1 MLLSSWLA
9 NWLKRRRRRRTANPP
24 PRPLARLNVRRLEDR
39 RVLSVTVTTN
49 VAGDVTV
56 SVAGNDTA
64 QISFDGTNLIVAD
77 STDTVVYNAALSP
90 TADLTINGANDGFTQ
105 NVEFE
110 GSVPIPV
117 DSLTVSSSIENALIS
132 VPIVVDNGAVSITVA
147 DDVAFDADG
156 QVTNNVGGIS
166 IQAGAQ
172 ADDTVT
178 MASGAFLHATTGV
191 TVSAGGDIT
200 LQQVQSG
207 TGGVTVSGLNVTL
220 EANVTTTGAVS
231 VTAQDN
237 LTLTADADLNAGSA
251 TILLRA
257 NQDGSGGEDFVQ
269 HSGSQIQTSNNSSTA
284 VQVLVGGSGDA
295 AVGEIFAGT
304 TTGTVT
310 ISAGGSI
317 IDQLAGESANV
328 VAANLALTAGTGIGV
343 GDDLDTQVASVEAV
357 TATGGV
363 FLQNTGNLTIG
374 GVTGSLAGV
383 DVTSAGALAVTTAG
397 SLVVSEGVSG
407 PGDIT
412 LSATGSAGNL
422 TINFNTGVVSTGG
435 NIKLSADQVATISED
450 VTTTGTGSI
459 TVTGNADAGAK
470 SIVVNNGAVVRVVN
484 GHLTLDADQGVA
496 LAGTFNGVFLNN
508 ATIETTGT
516 GNIVIAG
523 RAGSG
528 GGVGVLIASA
538 SIVRSTAA
546 GLGANQGTITIT
558 GTGGNGVNE
567 NDGVRLDGGGTLVT
581 SISGAIS
588 ITGTGGFLATGEFN
602 DGVQISNGAVVSSTG
617 TATILIV
624 GVSGDGTA
632 TNGNTGVRFSGIG
645 AAVNSVH
652 GNVTLDGTSIDV
664 TGTDNNGVT
673 LEHGASITISGSGHL
688 TIIGTAAT
696 NNPGGGFGIKLGTGN
711 VSLVLAGAT
720 NTFLA
725 DSLFIAATATIN
737 AGTNTVVIAPRTA
750 GVGISLGTADLVGQ
764 LSLSDSELDQITCG
778 RLIIGSATA
787 GAITFGADLDFT
799 DTPFVQTV
807 HLMSGAGIN
816 AVAGGIRATDLAIS
830 ANGNVVF
837 TDATT
842 NVSKLAVVIGPAGGS
857 VTFVDASGLM
867 VGTVDGV
874 AGIST
879 VGNVT
884 LTATTGAIA
893 IGDGGG
899 QDIAAGTG
907 NVQLNSTAGATQ
919 AAGSTI
925 TAAGLALTG
934 SGTFTLTEH
943 NEVATLAANIN
954 GSLTYY
960 DSNNFAV
967 GTVNATVGITTT
979 GAGGHVSLTA
989 GGTAPDPAATIILA
1003 ANVTT
1008 TGTQLYNSHVVLGAN
1023 AVLASSGTGASGN
1036 ITFAKDVNDDG
1047 NPLTSS
1053 ALTVNTAGLTLFA
1066 AGVGNSSPLTSLT
1079 TDAAGTTN
1087 LAAGAVTT
1095 TGSQSYG
1102 DLVLTTNTTLTS
1114 TGGGNITLQVAV
1126 SGAFDLVINT
1136 SGVTTL
1142 PSANLHSVTTD
1153 AGGTTVLNG
1162 NVTTTA
1168 FQTYHDNLTLTNNV
1182 TLTSTGGGAI
1192 TISGTINDDGAS
1204 GTPSNLVI
1212 NTAGATTLGG
1222 AVGNISPINSF
1233 TTDAPGSLTLTSG
1246 QVTTTG
1252 GQTFNDLFTLV
1263 ADSTFTSTGGGDIF
1277 FLNGLA
1283 GAFAL
1288 VVNTT
1293 GITTFS
1299 STVHVA
1305 SVQTNVGGVTR
1316 LGGNV
1321 TTSGMQTFGD
1331 NVLLLD
1337 DVVLQS
1343 TGNAAI
1349 TLGGMVDGGGK
1360 SLTITTAAT
1369 TTLGSNLS
1377 NLSSLT
1383 TDGGGITEICA
1394 SITTSNAQTYLDA
1407 VVLCSDAVLT
1417 STAAGNI
1424 TFGSTV
1430 DDDGLAATSSHL
1442 VINTAGTTNFQGA
1455 VGTVAIASLT
1465 TDGGGSTVLAGGAVL
1480 TTGLQSYGDA
1490 VVIAS
1495 NAVLTSTGGGAITFS
1510 GTVNAD
1516 DAAVHNRTL
1525 TVTTVGGSV
1534 TFGGAV
1540 GSGPNGALA
1549 DLDVTAAAIQ
1559 LNGGM
1564 VRVDDQGGNTVTFA
1578 GAVLLGSNVQLDTNG
1593 AADNHLSIL
1602 GTVNADDATAH
1613 NRTLTID
1620 AGAGTVTFG
1629 GTIGTHANGA
1639 LADLDVTAAVIQF
1652 NGGMVRVDDQ
1662 GGNTVTLNG
1671 AVVLGTDVTIDTDGA
1686 ADNHLFVGGTVDGA
1700 HLLSIVA
1707 GSGDVTFAGAVGQLT
1722 PLSGLTIN
1730 SADDVQFQGT
1740 VATTGNLSVISRTVL
1755 AQQALTVG
1763 GNVQLTT
1770 IDGTTLTAAA
1780 DIFAGTGITMH
1791 GSLQTAA
1798 DLTTNNGAI
1807 LLNGAVTLTG
1817 NVQIDSDA
1825 AETGGAAI
1833 TLTGTV
1839 DLSTFGLTVDA
1850 GVNGDIHFQQT
1861 VTGTGD
1867 LTVQQGRQ
1875 QSYEALNVGN
1885 LTILDATTSITLN
1898 GVVVALGNVLLC
1910 SQGTIAVEQSLTAG
1924 GTIDFCA
1931 PGGLVLCGDI
1941 TAAGSITFQHAVVLC
1956 NTILVSSTGGGDI
1969 VFQST
1974 VDSTAHQAYGLTVN
1988 TTGLTD
1994 FQAAVGAGANQAL
2007 GSLTTNAGGTT
2018 RLAASVTTTGEQQ
2031 YGDAVSLMGHVVLTG
2046 ADTDASGEAIEFSGT
2061 VSGNGFDLTVAG
2073 GVAFAQAVSGV
2084 ADFLADRLDSES
2096 TLSAASVH
2104 VTGTSELGG
2113 DVTTSSTQQYDSSV
2127 LLTANVV
2134 ATSTGGADIT
2144 FGGTVD
2150 GVFSLVV
2157 NTSGWTTFGGV
2168 VGGLTPLASLQT
2180 DAAGATRISTSAV
2193 NADVI
2198 QFHDAVTVT
2207 QSTTVTGS
2215 TSVAFGGAVAGQAGT
2230 ESLIVVS
2237 SGAATFDGAVGHL
2250 ANLTVNADGQTTL
2263 NGTVTISGVFQTNA
2277 AGVTRINT
2285 AAISAGTVNLLDAV
2299 EIAQNLTIT
2308 AGAITFGGT
2317 LDEAALNTGSNL
2329 TLTITNPAVGDIL
2342 FLNAVG
2348 ATRAIDSLTIT
2359 AANDV
2364 TFAAT
2369 VETSGSLV
2377 QHSGTGTTTFH
2388 GTSGGGIG
2396 GQLHIV
2402 TDAVTFNAADV
2413 VTVGAVTIQAQN
2425 AITFHALA
2433 GLNAGASTIH
2443 LSANLDGVGSEGF
2456 TQASGTVIQTTS
2468 EASDAVRIVVGGTG
2482 NVAVADV
2489 RAGTITGVVALTA
2502 GGAILDNSLGEAA
2515 NVTAAAAALRAET
2528 GIGASDDLDTAVAQA
2543 AFSNSASGLVQLT
2556 DVDDLTLTAVDGL
2569 TASLAVAGGT
2579 ITAGHAL
2586 TIAMTTQA
2594 GGDFDCV
2601 AANDAAVAGNNIV
2614 IAADVTHLTGN
2625 GSLTFQAGDDILHT
2639 AGVISNTGGTVHEVC
2654 FLADAEGIAGT
2665 DGDRGGITQT
2675 GGSLLAGQVLFQA
2688 YESVSYQQPTNDVDV
2703 VAASLAGVGSSFA
2716 FRDADS
2722 LTVGTVKSTA
2732 GISTHAG
2739 HVTLITGDAL
2749 TIGSGAGE
2757 DISASG
2763 ATVLIDVAL
2772 NGASE
2777 QAGSTIQAEA
2787 LLLQGTG
2794 PFLLTQANDVNTLAA
2809 NVTGPIAYSDA
2820 DDVTVGTVGLT
2831 AGVNSHGQDVTLVTG
2846 GLLTIGTGA
2855 GEDVTA
2861 TGATVTLHSGS
2872 GVTEQGG
2879 SSITAQD
2886 LLLLGTGDFHLAQQ
2900 NDVDRL
2906 AANIDGNLVYTDA
2919 DALTIGTVGAV
2930 SGITTSNDHV
2940 LLTTGGDLQVSGDV
2954 SLGAADL
2961 TLQVTGAVTQ
2971 TAGHTVSA
2979 RGLQVV
2985 GSGSVALTDAG
2996 NDVDVLAA
3004 DFAGALSYSDADD
3017 VTVGT
3022 VGLTAGV
3029 NSHGQDVTLVTGGLL
3044 TIGTGAGEDVTATGA
3059 TVTLHSGSGVT
3070 EQGGSTI
3077 TADELL
3083 LKGSGQFQLDE
3094 ANDVG
3099 VLAAEI
3105 TGSLSYVDANDLTIG
3120 AVGGVD
3126 GIRTGIPADGGDV
3139 TITALGSLT
3148 VNASIS
3154 TQGGAGGV
3162 VTVGGGTINAALIA
3176 GAGDITLNSGDDDLV
3191 INADQSST
3199 TTLLYAARCDVI
3211 INATVATT
3219 AAGADVVVIGD
3230 SDHNGTGGVWV
3241 TASGQIVSA
3250 GGIHLSGSDVCATA
3264 GDVDSVRIDDDGI
3277 HTQLQST
3284 GDITLSSLAAA
3295 PASADILIGGSVHS
3309 STGNIAVDAADTIR
3323 AQSTVVADAGSID
3336 LLDPVVLTGNL
3347 QVTAGADVTFADT
3360 VNDDGLPGTP
3370 SALTVTSPGI
3380 TTFAGSVGHAAP
3392 LTSLTANGGGTTQ
3405 VCGNVTTTGA
3415 QAYGDAVVLC
3425 ADLALTSTTGGNIT
3439 FHSTVDSDA
3448 VAPRALSVNTAGTT
3462 GFQGAVGQ
3470 SRALSSV
3477 STDAG
3482 GVTLIGGGLVRTTG
3496 AQSYGDAVTLT
3507 AQTVL
3512 LTTAGAAT
3520 GADIVVAGPL
3530 HTNGFNLT
3538 LAAGTAGDIDL
3549 QQVVS
3554 GGGTL
3559 TVASGDVIEFAA
3571 VTVDD
3576 LLVLSATTSVTLH
3589 GAVAVANNMTV
3600 NSSGQIVQ
3608 EQVVTVGQ
3616 NAVYAAGTSISVQA
3630 PLLAGMEID
3639 FSAGTSVSVTGSL
3652 TATTG
3657 GIDVQAGT
3665 TISIDGPLTAGTDVN
3680 LTAVNGV
3687 FVNGTLHAGDEI
3699 SVTATAGAIDIAN
3712 AVTAGTNV
3720 LLTAAGNLSV
3730 GAAVTAALG
3739 GITAL
3744 AGDDFSVTGS
3754 LLAAGDVL
3762 VAAGNDAAVNGMV
3775 VAGDNATLT
3784 AAGGTLLVGGD
3795 LLAGGDVAL
3804 QAGLSISVAGTVTA
3818 TTGQLSATAGTS
3830 IVVAGA
3836 VTAAGDAVLA
3846 AQTDVSISGTVIS
3859 GQAVQLTAA
3868 LGAIHVVGAITA
3880 GQQVHL
3886 TSGTATTISGD
3897 VTATG
3902 GSIHAVAGTSFTAL
3916 GALTAGED
3924 VLVQSGT
3931 SATLN
3936 GTVLAAEDI
3945 HVQAGTTLSADGPLT
3960 AGNAVVLAAPGGIT
3974 LSVTADIQAGGG
3986 GITVNGPL
3994 STAAD
3999 FLTANGAIAV
4009 NGSVTLLAAVVW
4021 DSDALELGGAPITVN
4036 GTISLSTFS
4045 LTIDA
4050 GTSGDVHLQGA
4061 VSGTGVLTV
4070 QEGDEQTYAALT
4082 VGALTILDATT
4093 SVTLTGPV
4101 NALGDIF
4108 ICSQGTTEIQQA
4120 LTAGGMID
4128 LCATSGLWL
4137 FGDITAGSDITFQ
4150 NAVIL
4155 GDSIVVTSTAGGQ
4168 VTFASTV
4175 DSAAHQAHGLT
4186 VNTSGHT
4193 TFQGAVGGGTHQAL
4207 GYVVTDAGGVTIL
4220 AGGVVRT
4227 TGTQFYGDHLVLLG
4241 NTSLDTTAGS
4251 PAGGDLFVAGTV
4263 QTAGFHLSLNAG
4275 TAGDIDVQGSVTG
4288 GGALTVVHGDHV
4300 EFGSLTVD
4308 TLLVQS
4314 ATSSVTFHGVV
4325 VVSNNA
4331 TVHSSG
4337 SIVQEQ
4343 SIVAGG
4349 NVVYVA
4355 GTSVIAEGSLTAD
4368 QIALSAA
4375 TGDITVGGHLA
4386 ANQGISLSA
4395 GDDLTVNGSASTLLG
4410 SISFLAGSDMSI
4422 TGELT
4427 APTVQLTTLAGDV
4440 QLGGTVT
4447 ALDSVL
4453 VQAGGSVQL
4462 AADVT
4467 ATSGP
4472 VSLNAAGGSLWMTE
4486 GATVSALGDITL
4498 SAWQNIVLSQVVT
4511 PGTVTLT
4518 TAVGAVLDG
4527 GDIGG
4532 ADVVAQA
4539 LVLNTAGGAGVGN
4552 ALETSVHNLA
4562 GVNATSGDIAIAN
4575 DVDGPLTLGVAGSVV
4590 GLTNSGGG
4598 IWVVNNGAIT
4608 VQGPVSAVGGGTISL
4623 EAAANGG
4630 DDDHL
4635 VVNAPISATG
4645 GNGSVLLYAGTD
4657 LVIND
4662 SGSAPEVRVEQG
4674 GVIVGSA
4681 GREVILG
4688 NNVLL
4693 QSGSGQVTTLP
4704 PYVSSVSASQISA
4717 GGQTTITLTF
4727 SQPLEVGYVI
4737 EIRSAGA
4744 APLYHTV
4751 TAAEAGQATIQIAYT
4766 AAPDA
4771 ENAAEEVTI
4780 QIVIHTPASIR
4791 LFEAGV
4797 EITETAETTA
4807 SNPGLGVQ
4815 VFVPFD
4821 TAPPVTPIAIPAPLV
4836 FELGLIAPT
4845 DPLAQTSSLIYLPAR
4860 QDDLLTDERAVI
4872 LEVLAPDGSVLQR
4885 VTLPEDVLDDLD
4897 GVVKQLPDGRYRFL
4911 LREPGESRLRLLQ
4924 DVEVRQGRISSDAD
4938 DARDR
4943 PPGMKPKLRGTEPP
4957 RTPDEAPADALQPAN
4972 APSVLSARTDARSGE
4987 TGADTYDGE
4996 KVTDSTTGETL
5007 GDVNP
5012 GELGDLDPGETVAD
5026 VNSGETVA
5034 PSEAIRMGWSGWRAR
5049 RAWVSSVERES
5060 TPAFDFFQTEQP
5072 ENGDSGSLL
5081 PLLPLTGACVA
5092 TGVAARFG
5100 RGARLRRKHQWC

>member
-1 MLLSSWLA
+1 
-9 NWLKRRRRRRTANPP
+9 
-24 PRPLARLNVRRLEDR
+24 
-39 RVLSVTVTTN
+39 
-49 VAGDVTV
+49 
-56 SVAGNDTA
+56 
-64 QISFDGTNLIVAD
+64 
-77 STDTVVYNAALSP
+77 
-90 TADLTINGANDGFTQ
+90 
-105 NVEFE
+105 
-110 GSVPIPV
+110 
-117 DSLTVSSSIENALIS
+117 
-132 VPIVVDNGAVSITVA
+132 
-147 DDVAFDADG
+147 
-156 QVTNNVGGIS
+156 
-166 IQAGAQ
+166 
-172 ADDTVT
+172 
-178 MASGAFLHATTGV
+178 
-191 TVSAGGDIT
+191 
-200 LQQVQSG
+200 
-207 TGGVTVSGLNVTL
+207 
-220 EANVTTTGAVS
+220 
-231 VTAQDN
+231 
-237 LTLTADADLNAGSA
+237 
-251 TILLRA
+251 
-257 NQDGSGGEDFVQ
+257 
-269 HSGSQIQTSNNSSTA
+269 
-284 VQVLVGGSGDA
+284 
-295 AVGEIFAGT
+295 
-304 TTGTVT
+304 
-310 ISAGGSI
+310 
-317 IDQLAGESANV
+317 
-328 VAANLALTAGTGIGV
+328 
-343 GDDLDTQVASVEAV
+343 
-357 TATGGV
+357 
-363 FLQNTGNLTIG
+363 
-374 GVTGSLAGV
+374 
-383 DVTSAGALAVTTAG
+383 
-397 SLVVSEGVSG
+397 
-407 PGDIT
+407 
-412 LSATGSAGNL
+412 
-422 TINFNTGVVSTGG
+422 
-435 NIKLSADQVATISED
+435 
-450 VTTTGTGSI
+450 
-459 TVTGNADAGAK
+459 
-470 SIVVNNGAVVRVVN
+470 
-484 GHLTLDADQGVA
+484 
-496 LAGTFNGVFLNN
+496 
-508 ATIETTGT
+508 
-516 GNIVIAG
+516 
-523 RAGSG
+523 
-528 GGVGVLIASA
+528 
-538 SIVRSTAA
+538 
-546 GLGANQGTITIT
+546 
-558 GTGGNGVNE
+558 
-567 NDGVRLDGGGTLVT
+567 
-581 SISGAIS
+581 
-588 ITGTGGFLATGEFN
+588 
-602 DGVQISNGAVVSSTG
+602 
-617 TATILIV
+617 
-624 GVSGDGTA
+624 
-632 TNGNTGVRFSGIG
+632 
-645 AAVNSVH
+645 
-652 GNVTLDGTSIDV
+652 
-664 TGTDNNGVT
+664 
-673 LEHGASITISGSGHL
+673 
-688 TIIGTAAT
+688 
-696 NNPGGGFGIKLGTGN
+696 
-711 VSLVLAGAT
+711 
-720 NTFLA
+720 
-725 DSLFIAATATIN
+725 
-737 AGTNTVVIAPRTA
+737 
-750 GVGISLGTADLVGQ
+750 
-764 LSLSDSELDQITCG
+764 
-778 RLIIGSATA
+778 
-787 GAITFGADLDFT
+787 
-799 DTPFVQTV
+799 
-807 HLMSGAGIN
+807 
-816 AVAGGIRATDLAIS
+816 
-830 ANGNVVF
+830 
-837 TDATT
+837 
-842 NVSKLAVVIGPAGGS
+842 
-857 VTFVDASGLM
+857 
-867 VGTVDGV
+867 
-874 AGIST
+874 
-879 VGNVT
+879 
-884 LTATTGAIA
+884 
-893 IGDGGG
+893 
-899 QDIAAGTG
+899 
-907 NVQLNSTAGATQ
+907 
-919 AAGSTI
+919 
-925 TAAGLALTG
+925 
-934 SGTFTLTEH
+934 
-943 NEVATLAANIN
+943 
-954 GSLTYY
+954 
-960 DSNNFAV
+960 
-967 GTVNATVGITTT
+967 
-979 GAGGHVSLTA
+979 
-989 GGTAPDPAATIILA
+989 
-1003 ANVTT
+1003 
-1008 TGTQLYNSHVVLGAN
+1008 
-1023 AVLASSGTGASGN
+1023 
-1036 ITFAKDVNDDG
+1036 
-1047 NPLTSS
+1047 
-1053 ALTVNTAGLTLFA
+1053 
-1066 AGVGNSSPLTSLT
+1066 
-1079 TDAAGTTN
+1079 
-1087 LAAGAVTT
+1087 
-1095 TGSQSYG
+1095 
-1102 DLVLTTNTTLTS
+1102 
-1114 TGGGNITLQVAV
+1114 
-1126 SGAFDLVINT
+1126 
-1136 SGVTTL
+1136 
-1142 PSANLHSVTTD
+1142 
-1153 AGGTTVLNG
+1153 
-1162 NVTTTA
+1162 
-1168 FQTYHDNLTLTNNV
+1168 
-1182 TLTSTGGGAI
+1182 
-1192 TISGTINDDGAS
+1192 
-1204 GTPSNLVI
+1204 
-1212 NTAGATTLGG
+1212 
-1222 AVGNISPINSF
+1222 
-1233 TTDAPGSLTLTSG
+1233 
-1246 QVTTTG
+1246 
-1252 GQTFNDLFTLV
+1252 
-1263 ADSTFTSTGGGDIF
+1263 
-1277 FLNGLA
+1277 
-1283 GAFAL
+1283 
-1288 VVNTT
+1288 
-1293 GITTFS
+1293 
-1299 STVHVA
+1299 
-1305 SVQTNVGGVTR
+1305 
-1316 LGGNV
+1316 
-1321 TTSGMQTFGD
+1321 
-1331 NVLLLD
+1331 
-1337 DVVLQS
+1337 
-1343 TGNAAI
+1343 
-1349 TLGGMVDGGGK
+1349 
-1360 SLTITTAAT
+1360 
-1369 TTLGSNLS
+1369 
-1377 NLSSLT
+1377 
-1383 TDGGGITEICA
+1383 
-1394 SITTSNAQTYLDA
+1394 
-1407 VVLCSDAVLT
+1407 
-1417 STAAGNI
+1417 
-1424 TFGSTV
+1424 
-1430 DDDGLAATSSHL
+1430 
-1442 VINTAGTTNFQGA
+1442 
-1455 VGTVAIASLT
+1455 
-1465 TDGGGSTVLAGGAVL
+1465 
-1480 TTGLQSYGDA
+1480 
-1490 VVIAS
+1490 
-1495 NAVLTSTGGGAITFS
+1495 
-1510 GTVNAD
+1510 
-1516 DAAVHNRTL
+1516 
-1525 TVTTVGGSV
+1525 
-1534 TFGGAV
+1534 
-1540 GSGPNGALA
+1540 
-1549 DLDVTAAAIQ
+1549 
-1559 LNGGM
+1559 
-1564 VRVDDQGGNTVTFA
+1564 
-1578 GAVLLGSNVQLDTNG
+1578 
-1593 AADNHLSIL
+1593 
-1602 GTVNADDATAH
+1602 
-1613 NRTLTID
+1613 
-1620 AGAGTVTFG
+1620 
-1629 GTIGTHANGA
+1629 
-1639 LADLDVTAAVIQF
+1639 
-1652 NGGMVRVDDQ
+1652 
-1662 GGNTVTLNG
+1662 
-1671 AVVLGTDVTIDTDGA
+1671 
-1686 ADNHLFVGGTVDGA
+1686 
-1700 HLLSIVA
+1700 
-1707 GSGDVTFAGAVGQLT
+1707 
-1722 PLSGLTIN
+1722 
-1730 SADDVQFQGT
+1730 
-1740 VATTGNLSVISRTVL
+1740 
-1755 AQQALTVG
+1755 
-1763 GNVQLTT
+1763 
-1770 IDGTTLTAAA
+1770 
-1780 DIFAGTGITMH
+1780 
-1791 GSLQTAA
+1791 
-1798 DLTTNNGAI
+1798 
-1807 LLNGAVTLTG
+1807 
-1817 NVQIDSDA
+1817 
-1825 AETGGAAI
+1825 
-1833 TLTGTV
+1833 
-1839 DLSTFGLTVDA
+1839 
-1850 GVNGDIHFQQT
+1850 
-1861 VTGTGD
+1861 
-1867 LTVQQGRQ
+1867 
-1875 QSYEALNVGN
+1875 
-1885 LTILDATTSITLN
+1885 
-1898 GVVVALGNVLLC
+1898 
-1910 SQGTIAVEQSLTAG
+1910 
-1924 GTIDFCA
+1924 
-1931 PGGLVLCGDI
+1931 
-1941 TAAGSITFQHAVVLC
+1941 
-1956 NTILVSSTGGGDI
+1956 
-1969 VFQST
+1969 
-1974 VDSTAHQAYGLTVN
+1974 
-1988 TTGLTD
+1988 
-1994 FQAAVGAGANQAL
+1994 
-2007 GSLTTNAGGTT
+2007 
-2018 RLAASVTTTGEQQ
+2018 
-2031 YGDAVSLMGHVVLTG
+2031 
-2046 ADTDASGEAIEFSGT
+2046 
-2061 VSGNGFDLTVAG
+2061 
-2073 GVAFAQAVSGV
+2073 
-2084 ADFLADRLDSES
+2084 
-2096 TLSAASVH
+2096 
-2104 VTGTSELGG
+2104 
-2113 DVTTSSTQQYDSSV
+2113 
-2127 LLTANVV
+2127 
-2134 ATSTGGADIT
+2134 
-2144 FGGTVD
+2144 
-2150 GVFSLVV
+2150 
-2157 NTSGWTTFGGV
+2157 
-2168 VGGLTPLASLQT
+2168 
-2180 DAAGATRISTSAV
+2180 
-2193 NADVI
+2193 
-2198 QFHDAVTVT
+2198 
-2207 QSTTVTGS
+2207 
-2215 TSVAFGGAVAGQAGT
+2215 
-2230 ESLIVVS
+2230 
-2237 SGAATFDGAVGHL
+2237 
-2250 ANLTVNADGQTTL
+2250 
-2263 NGTVTISGVFQTNA
+2263 
-2277 AGVTRINT
+2277 
-2285 AAISAGTVNLLDAV
+2285 
-2299 EIAQNLTIT
+2299 
-2308 AGAITFGGT
+2308 
-2317 LDEAALNTGSNL
+2317 
-2329 TLTITNPAVGDIL
+2329 
-2342 FLNAVG
+2342 
-2348 ATRAIDSLTIT
+2348 
-2359 AANDV
+2359 
-2364 TFAAT
+2364 
-2369 VETSGSLV
+2369 
-2377 QHSGTGTTTFH
+2377 
-2388 GTSGGGIG
+2388 
-2396 GQLHIV
+2396 
-2402 TDAVTFNAADV
+2402 
-2413 VTVGAVTIQAQN
+2413 
-2425 AITFHALA
+2425 
-2433 GLNAGASTIH
+2433 
-2443 LSANLDGVGSEGF
+2443 
-2456 TQASGTVIQTTS
+2456 
-2468 EASDAVRIVVGGTG
+2468 
-2482 NVAVADV
+2482 
-2489 RAGTITGVVALTA
+2489 
-2502 GGAILDNSLGEAA
+2502 
-2515 NVTAAAAALRAET
+2515 
-2528 GIGASDDLDTAVAQA
+2528 
-2543 AFSNSASGLVQLT
+2543 
-2556 DVDDLTLTAVDGL
+2556 
-2569 TASLAVAGGT
+2569 
-2579 ITAGHAL
+2579 
-2586 TIAMTTQA
+2586 
-2594 GGDFDCV
+2594 
-2601 AANDAAVAGNNIV
+2601 
-2614 IAADVTHLTGN
+2614 
-2625 GSLTFQAGDDILHT
+2625 
-2639 AGVISNTGGTVHEVC
+2639 
-2654 FLADAEGIAGT
+2654 
-2665 DGDRGGITQT
+2665 
-2675 GGSLLAGQVLFQA
+2675 
-2688 YESVSYQQPTNDVDV
+2688 
-2703 VAASLAGVGSSFA
+2703 
-2716 FRDADS
+2716 
-2722 LTVGTVKSTA
+2722 
-2732 GISTHAG
+2732 
-2739 HVTLITGDAL
+2739 
-2749 TIGSGAGE
+2749 
-2757 DISASG
+2757 
-2763 ATVLIDVAL
+2763 
-2772 NGASE
+2772 
-2777 QAGSTIQAEA
+2777 
-2787 LLLQGTG
+2787 
-2794 PFLLTQANDVNTLAA
+2794 
-2809 NVTGPIAYSDA
+2809 
-2820 DDVTVGTVGLT
+2820 
-2831 AGVNSHGQDVTLVTG
+2831 
-2846 GLLTIGTGA
+2846 
-2855 GEDVTA
+2855 
-2861 TGATVTLHSGS
+2861 
-2872 GVTEQGG
+2872 
-2879 SSITAQD
+2879 
-2886 LLLLGTGDFHLAQQ
+2886 
-2900 NDVDRL
+2900 
-2906 AANIDGNLVYTDA
+2906 
-2919 DALTIGTVGAV
+2919 
-2930 SGITTSNDHV
+2930 
-2940 LLTTGGDLQVSGDV
+2940 
-2954 SLGAADL
+2954 
-2961 TLQVTGAVTQ
+2961 
-2971 TAGHTVSA
+2971 
-2979 RGLQVV
+2979 
-2985 GSGSVALTDAG
+2985 
-2996 NDVDVLAA
+2996 
-3004 DFAGALSYSDADD
+3004 